1 MVCGCKGMD
10 YLQNKRYTFLLN
22 KMDNIIIIY
31 LDKRKNNSNF
41 AAEINILLCKNRKKD
56 LAGNVQLFFHR

>member
-1 MVCGCKGMD
+1 
-10 YLQNKRYTFLLN
+10 
-22 KMDNIIIIY
+22 MDNIIIVY